1 MENNLPALELL
12 LERPGNRASV
22 NSRMRNGRTPLHLAS
37 ERGNIEMMKFLLAQP
52 ELLSV
57 DAEDLM
63 GRQTPSFLA
72 AKAGKVDA
80 VKLLL
85 EHGASLRA
93 TVENK
98 SLEAYLSEQF
108 PQLKPESVAVKVKPR
123 ESSELE
129 VLQSAGR
136 LLDKAQLA
144 VVKKKSNAENLVFF
158 KTLIQQ
164 VAATNRSLLDT
175 FSSGG
180 LTLLQKSSDYGL
192 AEFAEVLLGWGVSG
206 NLTTSE
212 DTTKPVLLAAYSGHC
227 SVLQVLLNHKQEAE
241 DQSRTARL
249 DVQDSHSRESVLH
262 HILKMPKKMESPSK
276 VSDYQQCFDLL
287 LNSSSKTVQSEL
299 EKIINKRDLEGN
311 SALHCATQSW
321 SQATIRK
328 LLEKGANI
336 GLKNNWD
343 ETPISKIRPETME
356 SYLDEFCLT
365 SKHDVHQED
374 FELEFNYAFIAPPVD
389 NPLFDENDPEG
400 QKYIESQAYPE
411 TETLWYMTQSRE
423 HRHLLKHPV
432 ITSFLWMKW
441 QRIRKQFNRN
451 LRLYLLFVTSLTWYI
466 FERFGGATVDSSDG
480 LSYCS
485 TTRLGSET
493 TIGFWYSF
501 FLVQAAFQ
509 FILILRDWRRDLKE
523 SNCKVA
529 VQVFF
534 TSWLEYL
541 IIVII
546 IVLLTFQSAA
556 MQVCLTV
563 LLGLVLA
570 RETLQMLV
578 SLKRSVISTPKYFLF
593 EQNGG

>member
-1 MENNLPALELL
+1 MSPIHVAVMEDNLAAVKIL
-12 LERPGNRASV
+12 LETPGNTASV

-37 ERGNIEMMKFLLAQP
+37 ERGNTEMMTFLLDHPDLA
-52 ELLSV
+52 SV

-72 AKAGKVDA
+72 AKAGKLAA

-85 EHGASLRA
+85 EYGASLRA

-98 SLEAYLSEQF
+98 TLEVYLAEKF
-108 PQLKPESVAVKVKPR
+108 PQLRPASVTVKVKPR
-123 ESSELE
+123 ESTELE
-129 VLQSAGR
+129 LMQSAGR
-136 LLDKAQLA
+136 LLDKAQVA

-158 KTLIQQ
+158 KTVIQSQ
-164 VAATNRSLLDT
+164 AANNLSLLDS

-180 LTLLQKSSDYGL
+180 LTLLQKCCDYGL
-192 AEFAEVLLGWGVSG
+192 PEFAEALLAGGASG
-206 NLTTSE
+206 NQTTNE
-212 DTTKPVLLAAYSGHC
+212 DTTKPVLLAAYSGHS
-227 SVLQVLLNHKQEAE
+227 SVLKVLLDHKERTE
-241 DQSRTARL
+241 DKSRAARL
-249 DVQDSHSRESVLH
+249 DVQDGHSRETILH
-262 HILKMPKKMESPSK
+262 HILKMPKKIESPGK
-276 VSDYQQCFDLL
+276 VSDYQECFDLL
-287 LNSSSKTVQSEL
+287 FSSSSKTVAAEL
-299 EKIINKRDLEGN
+299 EKMINKRDLEGN

-321 SQATIRK
+321 SQDTVRK

-336 GLKNNWD
+336 GLKNNWE

-356 SYLDEFCLT
+356 SFLDEFCLH

-400 QKYIESQAYPE
+400 QAYIESQAYPE
-411 TETLWYMTQSRE
+411 TETLWYMTQSKD

-466 FERFGGATVDSSDG
+466 FERFGGKTVDSPDG

-485 TTRLGSET
+485 TSRLGSDT
-493 TIGFWYSF
+493 TIGFWYSL
-501 FLVQAAFQ
+501 FLLQAAFQ
-509 FILILRDWRRDLKE
+509 FILIFRDWRRDLKE

-541 IIVII
+541 ILVII

-556 MQVCLTV
+556 MLVCLTI

-578 SLKRSVISTPKYFLF
+578 SLKR
-593 EQNGG
+593 